1 MVSVSNSPAVSITPF
16 LTTSKETPAGSA
28 SGPTKQ
34 DQSPES
40 HSQKYRAG
48 IGAVTGLLILS
59 ALLAAWATPSAAAE
73 PLPLVPTG
81 PDQADLR
88 YYFDCSNEASMR
100 LMSFDE
106 AVTCAGV
113 YTRIKLA
120 FLRDV
125 DLDDYEGLPP
135 QVKAAANL
143 EAYRRYL
150 EWRLENPA
158 EIDAMTNAPFSSST
172 LAEN

>member
-1 MVSVSNSPAVSITPF
+1 
-16 LTTSKETPAGSA
+16 
-28 SGPTKQ
+28 
-34 DQSPES
+34 
-40 HSQKYRAG
+40 
-48 IGAVTGLLILS
+48 
-59 ALLAAWATPSAAAE
+59 
-73 PLPLVPTG
+73 
-81 PDQADLR
+81 
-88 YYFDCSNEASMR
+88 MR